1 MSYKGFDLTL
11 VASGV
16 FGNDILRA
24 YRMPDSPSQNYTSE
38 ILGRWT
44 GPGTSNSIPRI
55 SSGNHI
61 NRSYIS
67 DLYLENGSYMR
78 MSNVT
83 LGYDFK
89 KLWTSLPFEQ
99 VRFYISAQNLFT
111 ITGYSGM
118 DPEIGTSTGENWISG
133 VDFGFYPTPRTFM
146 VGASIKF

>member
-1 MSYKGFDLTL
+1 
-11 VASGV
+11 
-16 FGNDILRA
+16 
-24 YRMPDSPSQNYTSE
+24 MPDSPSQNYTSE

-67 DLYLENGSYMR
+67 DLYLEDGSYVR

-89 KLWTSLPFEQ
+89 KLWKSLPFEQ

-111 ITGYSGM
+111 ITG
-118 DPEIGTSTGENWISG
+118 
-133 VDFGFYPTPRTFM
+133 
-146 VGASIKF
+146 